1 MRIGLAFKVFFK
13 ALAGGKSAD
22 ALQAAL
28 QEQGD
33 GRRSLPSPDSVVD
46 KKVDKPAPVVVQ
58 APARSD
64 ALTLLSA
71 LQREARLID
80 LVQEPLDQYGD
91 AQVGAAARDVLRDTK
106 KVLDRICG
114 IQPLLNESEGT
125 KIDLPDSISPM
136 RWRLSGSQ
144 GSASG
149 PRRATVVHPGWKAA
163 FCQLPKWT
171 GTEDDALVLTPAEV
185 EIVN

>member
-28 QEQGD
+28 LEQGD
-33 GRRSLPSPDSVVD
+33 GRRSLPSPESVIE

-71 LQREARLID
+71 LQREARFID
-80 LVQEPLDQYGD
+80 LVQEPLEQYGD

-125 KIDLPDSISPM
+125 KIDLPESVSPM

-144 GSASG
+144 GSANG
-149 PRRATVVHPGWKAA
+149 ARRATIVHPGWKAS

-171 GTEDDALVLTPAEV
+171 GSDEDALVLTPAEV
-185 EIVN
+185 ELGN